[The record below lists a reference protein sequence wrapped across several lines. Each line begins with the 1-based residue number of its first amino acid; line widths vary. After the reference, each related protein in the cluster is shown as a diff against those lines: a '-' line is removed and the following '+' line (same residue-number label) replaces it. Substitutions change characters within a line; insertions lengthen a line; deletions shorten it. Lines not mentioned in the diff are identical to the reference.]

1 MSPIYNER
9 VEIMKLSRLFVNYTT
24 AENARFEQTCEQRT
38 PERNDI

>member
-24 AENARFEQTCEQRT
+24 AENARFEQRT
-38 PERNDI
+38 PDRNDI